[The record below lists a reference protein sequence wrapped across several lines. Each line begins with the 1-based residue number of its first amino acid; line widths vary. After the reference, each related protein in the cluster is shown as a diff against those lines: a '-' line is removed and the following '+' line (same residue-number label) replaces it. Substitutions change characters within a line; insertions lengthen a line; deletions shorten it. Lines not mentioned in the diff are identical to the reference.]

1 MQATA
6 FDIVMVADPRFTGGT
21 TSAIVADVEALATAG
36 ARIGLLAVRSE
47 FPYLDQFETNP
58 KWWALFDLEGVVAV
72 NYQSDVSANCV
83 FFHNPLVFDFKLTPN
98 VQLKSEVAVLVT
110 HHAPFNGLGELEYDP
125 ARVAGNIRRRFGL
138 MPTFAP
144 ISTSVRRQLERF
156 EPAVS
161 LIPQDWPNVFDPSVF
176 VRKTPILSA
185 ERVTI
190 GRHSRPDPTKWGD
203 RAAEIEAALPV
214 SRNSRIRV
222 MGCPR
227 QHLETIGVDTSA
239 WAILDFNEEPVVQF
253 LERLD
258 IFSYFYARHW
268 FEAFGRIVA
277 EAALTETACILDKR
291 LETNF
296 RDVGY
301 FCQPDEVCSVVEHIK
316 NDPKGA
322 RVRAAKARQII
333 VDRYRA
339 DSLEKRWKSLLHQ
352 DAAALPATPVRT

>member
-1 MQATA
+1 
-6 FDIVMVADPRFTGGT
+6 MVADPRFTGGT
-21 TSAIVADVEALATAG
+21 TSAIVADVEALANAG

-47 FPYLDQFETNP
+47 FPYLDQFEPNP
-58 KWWALFDLEGVVAV
+58 RWQALCDLDTVLPV
-72 NYQSDVSANCV
+72 NCNSDVIAKGV
-83 FFHNPLVFDFKLTPN
+83 FFHNPLVFDFKLTPS
-98 VQLKSEVAVLVT
+98 LRLEAEIAVLVT

-125 ARVAGNIRRRFGL
+125 ARVAGNICQRFGL
-138 MPTFAP
+138 NPTFAP
-144 ISTSVRRQLERF
+144 ISASVRRQLERF

-161 LIPQDWPNVFDPSVF
+161 LLPQDWPNVFDQSVF
-176 VRKTPILSA
+176 VRKTPILS
-185 ERVTI
+185 EDRVTI

-203 RAAEIEAALPV
+203 TAAEIEAALPV
-214 SRNSRIRV
+214 SQNSRIRV

-239 WAILDFNEEPVVQF
+239 WTILDFNEEPVVQF

-301 FCQPDEVCSVVEHIK
+301 FCQPDEVGSVLEHLK
-316 NDPKGA
+316 NDPKVA

-339 DSLEKRWKSLLHQ
+339 EMLEKRWKSLLHQ
-352 DAAALPATPVRT
+352 NEASLPATPART